1 MNMKLSYI
9 QESNFI
15 IVSYNFRLWQILSTK
30 NIIVPL
36 INQFVIMFGLG
47 ALEAMIGPY
56 LKKIGASDHDIGVSF
71 MIMGCMLLLGNF
83 LVARV
88 GETANLQN
96 TL

>member
-1 MNMKLSYI
+1 
-9 QESNFI
+9 
-15 IVSYNFRLWQILSTK
+15 
-30 NIIVPL
+30 
-36 INQFVIMFGLG
+36 MFGLG

-88 GETANLQN
+88 GNREFTKHP
-96 TL
+96 TW